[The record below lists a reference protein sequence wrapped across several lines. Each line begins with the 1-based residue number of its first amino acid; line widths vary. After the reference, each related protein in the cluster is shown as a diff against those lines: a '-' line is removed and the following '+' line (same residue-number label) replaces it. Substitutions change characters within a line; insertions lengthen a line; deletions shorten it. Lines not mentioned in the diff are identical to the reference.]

1 MKYTESL
8 TVKKLYK
15 LVIDKLIH
23 KLIWIHDKRNPRGGD
38 RIAGRVNEQTAGYN
52 TIEKNTIQ
60 ILFSGLTFY
69 IHRVDIKRSE
79 VDITEYQFKST
90 PLYEIRRYE

>member
-1 MKYTESL
+1 M
-8 TVKKLYK
+8 
-15 LVIDKLIH
+15 
-23 KLIWIHDKRNPRGGD
+23 
-38 RIAGRVNEQTAGYN
+38 VNEQTVGYN